1 MKKMLSFLLTF
12 VMLLSL
18 CSVTAFATDESLLD
32 AKCELKNLIEDIE
45 DVYIERS
52 AMVPPTY
59 PNYSVE
65 SEERLINAVEK
76 TSSEMD
82 SYTSVEEVNEA
93 ADLLNSCVEQL
104 DFHEDELK
112 FMLDLMKA
120 DYEDKTY
127 YDAETSAEIKEIY
140 ETAQAAYESKEPKAM
155 NKSYIA
161 LRNELDKLCLAVTVV
176 GDVNNDGE
184 FSIQDVTLIQK
195 YLADSV
201 QLTSAQRFAGGLD
214 DVNIEIRISTQFM
227 KALADPDNAEEQKS
241 YHFVKHM
248 YINHLATDY
257 KPNPD
262 NPCDYINDCHNN
274 YYAYNRYS
282 YLFWWY

>member
-18 CSVTAFATDESLLD
+18 CGVTAFATDESLFD

-65 SEERLINAVEK
+65 SEERLINAIKK
-76 TSSEMD
+76 TCSEMD

-201 QLTSAQRFAGGLD
+201 QLTSA
-214 DVNIEIRISTQFM
+214 
-227 KALADPDNAEEQKS
+227 
-241 YHFVKHM
+241 
-248 YINHLATDY
+248 
-257 KPNPD
+257 
-262 NPCDYINDCHNN
+262 
-274 YYAYNRYS
+274 
-282 YLFWWY
+282 

>member
-1 MKKMLSFLLTF
+1 MKKILSFLLTF

-32 AKCELKNLIEDIE
+32 AKCKLNNLIEDIE

-140 ETAQAAYESKEPKAM
+140 ETAKAAYESKDPKAM

-241 YHFVKHM
+241 YRFVKHS
-248 YINHLATDY
+248 YINALAIDY

-262 NPCDYINDCHNN
+262 KPCDYINDGKNN
-274 YYAYNRYS
+274 YYYYNRYS
-282 YLFWWY
+282 YLFWWF